1 MKKIFIILFMFSFFS
16 KVIASN
22 NGTAYDYEFN
32 SIDGE
37 LIKLSEYK
45 GKIIVVVN
53 VASRCGYTPQ
63 YEDLQT
69 LWSEYKSKNLVVL
82 GVPTNNFRQEPGN
95 NKEIKDFCET
105 NFGITFPMT
114 EKTNVIG
121 KNSHPFFKWAREDFG
136 IGAIPKWNFHK
147 IIIGKD
153 GKVAETFSSITNPSS
168 QKFKKVIENLIQNL
182 KLIPSKAGFTFFGK
196 FFNK

>member
-1 MKKIFIILFMFSFFS
+1 MISFFA
-16 KVIASN
+16 KTEAK
-22 NGTAYDYEFN
+22 YDQLAFDFKFKSIEGNTINLN
-32 SIDGE
+32 S
-37 LIKLSEYK
+37 YK
-45 GKIIVVVN
+45 GKVLVVVN

-82 GVPTNNFRQEPGN
+82 GIPTNNFRQEPRN
-95 NKEIKDFCET
+95 NKEIKNFCET

-114 EKTNVIG
+114 EKISVIG
-121 KNSHPFFKWAREDFG
+121 NNSHPFYKWARKDYG

-153 GKVAETFSSITNPSS
+153 GKIVETFSSITKPTSK
-168 QKFKKVIENLIQNL
+168 KFLKIIEELI
-182 KLIPSKAGFTFFGK
+182 
-196 FFNK
+196 

>member
-1 MKKIFIILFMFSFFS
+1 MRKILIILFMFSFFS
-16 KVIASN
+16 KVTAET
-22 NGTAYDYEFN
+22 NGTAYDFEFN
-32 SIDGE
+32 SIDGD
-37 LIKLSEYK
+37 LIKLSQYK
-45 GKIIVVVN
+45 DKVIVVVN

-63 YEDLQT
+63 YEDLQR
-69 LWSEYKSKNLVVL
+69 LWTEYKSRNLVVL
-82 GVPTNNFRQEPGN
+82 GIPTNNFRQEPGN

-121 KNSHPFFKWAREDFG
+121 GNSHPFYKWARKDYG

-153 GKVAETFSSITNPSS
+153 GKVAETFSSITKPSS
-168 QKFKKVIENLIQNL
+168 IKFIKVIEDLI
-182 KLIPSKAGFTFFGK
+182 
-196 FFNK
+196 